1 MVEGDNNPVN
11 TAQHGTLGSGGG
23 KVDRSSFKDV
33 GAAALQRQLQLEERV
48 NAYLENPLVA
58 SLIFEPTNDNHL
70 VEATY
75 SVFRQFILRNEWH
88 VKRVKASEDEKKIYK
103 SHSGPKYWTYVGRT
117 AQALKDT
124 LLKGPEIR
132 IPDSTGDNEFGDG
145 ASSSSSSRGRNS
157 SKAKDTSKAK
167 SKLTTTLHDA
177 GQAMDVT
184 VPDTL

>member
-1 MVEGDNNPVN
+1 MEGGDNA
-11 TAQHGTLGSGGG
+11 TDTTLHTLGSGGG

-48 NAYLENPLVA
+48 TTHLANPLVA

-88 VKRVKASEDEKKIYK
+88 VKRVKASEDEKRVYK
-103 SHSGPKYWTYVGRT
+103 SHSGPKYWTYVART

-132 IPDSTGDNEFGDG
+132 VPDSTGVNEVGDG
-145 ASSSSSSRGRNS
+145 TSSSSSSNRNR
-157 SKAKDTSKAK
+157 TSKSK
-167 SKLTTTLHDA
+167 SKTSTTLDDA
-177 GQAMDVT
+177 GRAMDVT
-184 VPDTL
+184 APDREIVAETL